1 MPSNHLIFCCSLLL
15 LPSIF
20 PQIRVFP
27 NESALHICGQRIGT
41 SASVLPM
48 NTQGRFS
55 LGLTG
60 LISLQSKDSQESSP
74 TPHFKS
80 ISSSVLSLLYGL
92 ILTSIHDYWKNHSF
106 DYMDLSSLRLN
117 LIFIFWQDSLFLWDK
132 LAFACF
138 VFGHV
143 AWIILIPSPGT
154 EPMASAVEVR
164 HPNHWTTRE
173 FLTLAWIENSFNR
186 GKLS

>member
-74 TPHFKS
+74 TPQFKS

-92 ILTSIHDYWKNHSF
+92 ILTSIHDYWKNYSF
-106 DYMDLSSLRLN
+106 TRQNFVGKVMSLVSNVLSWLVIAFLPRSKCL
-117 LIFIFWQDSLFLWDK
+117 LISWLQ
-132 LAFACF
+132 
-138 VFGHV
+138 
-143 AWIILIPSPGT
+143 SP
-154 EPMASAVEVR
+154 SAVILEPKKIKPVTVSIVSPSIS
-164 HPNHWTTRE
+164 HVVMGLDVMILM
-173 FLTLAWIENSFNR
+173 F
-186 GKLS
+186 

>member
-80 ISSSVLSLLYGL
+80 ISSSVLSLLYGP

-117 LIFIFWQDSLFLWDK
+117 LIFIFLGSKIIAEVECNHELKRWVFLGREDRTN
-132 LAFACF
+132 LAN
-138 VFGHV
+138 
-143 AWIILIPSPGT
+143 IL
-154 EPMASAVEVR
+154 
-164 HPNHWTTRE
+164 
-173 FLTLAWIENSFNR
+173 
-186 GKLS
+186 